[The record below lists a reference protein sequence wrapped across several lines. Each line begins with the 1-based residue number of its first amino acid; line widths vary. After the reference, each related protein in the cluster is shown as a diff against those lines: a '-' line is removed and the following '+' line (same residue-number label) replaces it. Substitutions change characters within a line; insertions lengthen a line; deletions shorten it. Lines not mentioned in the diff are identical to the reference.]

1 MKNILVVGATG
12 HQGRPVAEQ
21 LLAQGFHVRAMV
33 RDPAKAADLAAKGV
47 EVIKGDLDDAA
58 SLDAAT
64 KGQDGIFL
72 LLSFFSGTADQAD
85 NIIAS
90 AKQSGVRQI
99 VWNVTGPILPFDTGN
114 PSIDFRRPVL
124 AALQASGIPFV
135 ALQPT
140 VYMENFL
147 IPAISAEVAAKDK
160 LAYPMP
166 EAVNCQWISHQ
177 DAAAYVV
184 AAFKRGPIDTQ
195 IVEISGPE
203 KLNGPQIA
211 ERLGRALG
219 RTITFRPMPPTEFAK
234 TLNYDGDVG
243 AIVGYYSSV
252 FERPETMST
261 KIDHVA
267 SLALLPITP
276 ISFEGWAR
284 MYQAALTKA

>member
-12 HQGRPVAEQ
+12 PQGRPVAEQ
-21 LLAQGFHVRAMV
+21 LLAQGFQVRALV
-33 RDPAKAADLAAKGV
+33 RDPAKATDLAAKGV
-47 EVIKGDLDDAA
+47 EVIKGDLDDGA

-64 KGQDGIFL
+64 RGQDGIFL
-72 LLSFFSGTADQAD
+72 LLSFFTGRAGQAD

-90 AKQSGVRQI
+90 AKRSGVRQI

-124 AALQASGIPFV
+124 AALQASDIPFV

-147 IPAISAEVAAKDK
+147 IPAISVEVAEKDM

-166 EAVNCQWISHQ
+166 EAVTCQWISHQ

-184 AAFKRGPIDTQ
+184 AAFKRGPLETQ
-195 IVEISGPE
+195 LVEISGPE

-219 RTITFRPMPPTEFAK
+219 RTIHFRSMPPTEFAK
-234 TLNYDGDVG
+234 AVAYGGNED

-261 KIDHVA
+261 NVDHTA

-276 ISFEGWAR
+276 TSVESWGR
-284 MYQAALTKA
+284 MYQALLTKA

>member
-1 MKNILVVGATG
+1 VKSILVIGATG

-21 LLAQGFHVRAMV
+21 LLAQGYQVRAMV

-47 EVIKGDLDDAA
+47 ELIKGDLEDAA

-72 LLSFFSGTADQAD
+72 LLSFFLGNAAQAD
-85 NIIAS
+85 NLIAS
-90 AKQSGVRQI
+90 AKRSGVRQI
-99 VWNVTGPILPFDTGN
+99 VWNVTGPILPFETGN

-147 IPAISAEVAAKDK
+147 IPALSAEVAAKDT

-184 AAFKRGPIDTQ
+184 AAFKRGPVDSQ

-203 KLNGPQIA
+203 TLNGPQIA
-211 ERLGRALG
+211 ERFGRALG
-219 RTITFRPMPPTEFAK
+219 RKITFRPMPPTEFA
-234 TLNYDGDVG
+234 DAVAFGGDVG
-243 AIVGYYSSV
+243 AIVNYYSSV
-252 FERPETMST
+252 FERPEAMST
-261 KIDHVA
+261 NIDHA
-267 SLALLPITP
+267 AALALLPITP
-276 ISFEGWAR
+276 ITFEGWAR